1 MQRALSTLLPIVFVL
16 FAASHAYAQY
26 PVTASW
32 DANSDPY
39 TAGYRVYYG
48 TASGTYQWSVDVGS
62 QTSAPMNLST
72 GNYFFAVRAYNGSYE
87 YGPQSSEVTVT
98 VGDSGN
104 GGGGGGSTT
113 APTATINATLESP
126 TWAIVTWS
134 TNNATSAT
142 INGNAVGASGSAG
155 MPVSGPT
162 TFTIVARNTAGQTA
176 TANVTVGGTSGG
188 GGGGSGPAPT
198 AAINASL
205 DSPTTAF
212 VTWTTTNATSA
223 TLNGSAIPVNGSVKL
238 PISGTTTY
246 TIVASNNSGQTAT
259 ANVTVGSGGGG
270 GGGSTT
276 APTATINATLE
287 SPTWAIVTWST
298 NNATSATINGNAVGA
313 SGTAGIAVSG
323 PTTFT
328 IVARN
333 TAGQTATA
341 NVTVGGSGGGGG
353 GGGSTAPTATINATL
368 ESPTWAIVT
377 WSTNNATSATI
388 NGNAV
393 GASGTAGIAVSGPT
407 TFTIVALNTAGQTAT
422 ANVTVGGS
430 GGGGG
435 GSGPVPTAAINASLD
450 SPTTAFVTWTTTNA
464 TSATLNGSAIPVN
477 GSVKLPISGT
487 ATYTIVASNNA
498 GQTATANVTVGG
510 TGGGTTPPPT
520 AWIGASLDSSNTAF
534 VAWSSSNASSVTI
547 NGGPV
552 APSGSVK
559 IPIYVTTTYTIVV
572 TDAAGRTATSA
583 ATVMVQ

>member
-1 MQRALSTLLPIVFVL
+1 MTSVRNSEICSSADLVQRALSTLLPIVFVL

-48 TASGTYQWSVDVGS
+48 TASGTYQWSVDVGN

-246 TIVASNNSGQTAT
+246 TIVASNN
-259 ANVTVGSGGGG
+259 
-270 GGGSTT
+270 
-276 APTATINATLE
+276 
-287 SPTWAIVTWST
+287 
-298 NNATSATINGNAVGA
+298 
-313 SGTAGIAVSG
+313 
-323 PTTFT
+323 
-328 IVARN
+328 
-333 TAGQTATA
+333 
-341 NVTVGGSGGGGG
+341 
-353 GGGSTAPTATINATL
+353 
-368 ESPTWAIVT
+368 
-377 WSTNNATSATI
+377 
-388 NGNAV
+388 
-393 GASGTAGIAVSGPT
+393 
-407 TFTIVALNTAGQTAT
+407 
-422 ANVTVGGS
+422 
-430 GGGGG
+430 
-435 GSGPVPTAAINASLD
+435 
-450 SPTTAFVTWTTTNA
+450 
-464 TSATLNGSAIPVN
+464 
-477 GSVKLPISGT
+477 
-487 ATYTIVASNNA
+487 A